1 MFEFSYPVGFF
12 KKVREKHT
20 LKLNH
25 RTELPNRIFGRTLLV
40 YSTHIF
46 VSKSDTLFG
55 YKNDLFMT
63 DVEKLS
69 PRGQFQTLDKQ

>member
-1 MFEFSYPVGFF
+1 ML
-12 KKVREKHT
+12 T
-20 LKLNH
+20 L
-25 RTELPNRIFGRTLLV
+25 TEPPNRMFGRTLLV

-55 YKNDLFMT
+55 YKNDLFMSMT

>member
-1 MFEFSYPVGFF
+1 MFEFSYPID
-12 KKVREKHT
+12 
-20 LKLNH
+20 LKGPMKAYFDRTTEALN
-25 RTELPNRIFGRTLLV
+25 RMFGRTLLV

-46 VSKSDTLFG
+46 VSKSDTLFW